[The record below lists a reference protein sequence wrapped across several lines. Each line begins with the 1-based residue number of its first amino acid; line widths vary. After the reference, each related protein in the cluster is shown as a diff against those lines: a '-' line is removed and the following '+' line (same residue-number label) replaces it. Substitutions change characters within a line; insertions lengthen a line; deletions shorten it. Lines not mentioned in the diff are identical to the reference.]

1 MDTARCHADAGQ
13 RSQNQGFVDL
23 MIPVVKGWS
32 TESAIDIASLGV
44 QIHGGMGFIE
54 ETGAAQHLRDA
65 RITTIYE
72 GTTGIQAAD
81 LIGRKIARDG
91 AAAIREVIEQMRNVS
106 GQLAAEDDERLAAIE
121 APLREGIDQL
131 ERAVRFIVETY
142 GSDVKKPSVGAVPF
156 MELLGI
162 VAGGWQMARA
172 ALIAHRRLRDG
183 SGDTAFYGAKLATA
197 RFYADHV
204 LARAPGLAHTVVHGA
219 AGALAIEDDQF

>member
-1 MDTARCHADAGQ
+1 MPTPGSA
-13 RSQNQGFVDL
+13 RSQAFVDL

-72 GTTGIQAAD
+72 GTTGIQGAD

-91 AAAIREVIEQMRNVS
+91 AVAIREVIARMREAQ
-106 GQLAAEDDERLAAIE
+106 GQLSGADDERLAAIE
-121 APLREGIDQL
+121 GPLRDGIDAVEL
-131 ERAVRFIVETY
+131 AVRFIVDSC
-142 GSDVKKPSVGAVPF
+142 GDDARRPSVGAVPF

-162 VAGGWQMARA
+162 LAGGWQMARA
-172 ALIAHRRLRDG
+172 ALISQQRLREG
-183 SGDTAFYGAKLATA
+183 AGDPAFHRAKLETA

-219 AGALAIEDDQF
+219 DSALAIEDDQF